1 MLKALIAA
9 CLISVFGV
17 ASAATTP
24 AKETEVSFG
33 KEVQNGR
40 LYAFATNHG
49 SKPLMLKAAIYKVGA
64 FSDPKPYGEVSIK
77 ANGKQYNMIET
88 DPAAVFAPN
97 STVLFPIPPEAGE
110 YAVKLFTFDDQQ
122 SSKVAS
128 STLIF
133 NVQQSGQQSKALQ

>member
-17 ASAATTP
+17 ASAATTS
-24 AKETEVSFG
+24 ANEIVVSFG
-33 KEVQNGR
+33 KEVQHGS
-40 LYAFATNHG
+40 LFAFATNHS
-49 SKPLMLKAAIYKVGA
+49 SKPMMLKAAIYKVGA

-77 ANGKQYNMIET
+77 VDGKQYNMIET

-97 STVLFPIPPEAGE
+97 STVLFPIPTEQGE

-122 SSKVAS
+122 PSKVTS
-128 STLIF
+128 SIQLF
-133 NVQQSGQQSKALQ
+133 NVEQSGRQSKALQ